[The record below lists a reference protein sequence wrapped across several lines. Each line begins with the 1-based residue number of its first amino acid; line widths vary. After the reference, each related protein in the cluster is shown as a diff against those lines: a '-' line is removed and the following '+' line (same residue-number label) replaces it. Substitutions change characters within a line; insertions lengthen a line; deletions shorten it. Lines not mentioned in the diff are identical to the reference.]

1 MTTHDPAAPP
11 APSLPRNVRV
21 LGLASLL
28 NDIASEMIFP
38 LLPGFL
44 LTLTAGNKFALG
56 MIEGLADSVA
66 SLLKLWSGGWSD
78 RAGRRKG
85 FVVFGYSLAALVRP
99 WIGAVGSIWQLAAIR
114 VGDRIGKGIRTSPR
128 DAMIADS
135 CAQSLRGRAFGFH
148 RAMDH
153 LGAAIGPLLATAF
166 LWFWPDQI
174 RTLFLLSLIPGLM
187 VVGLVIFGLKETKP
201 TRSVSE
207 GSPEGDDDS
216 ATPNRSVNDGVP
228 DGVSDPD
235 IPTRSVSEGVS
246 DDVSHDTN
254 EPVTPRVH
262 LTLAPFDANFRLF
275 LLALVIFSLGNSSD
289 AFLLLRAE
297 ELGVPKVLLPVL
309 WCLFH
314 ILKSSGNLWC
324 GAGVDRYGPKPFI
337 LLGWF
342 VYAVIYLCFALAV
355 NAWQVWVIFLCYSL
369 FYGLTEPAEK
379 TLVAALAGPERKG
392 LAFGWF
398 NFAIGI
404 STLPASLLFGA
415 LYQSFGPLTAFG
427 VGAALALVASVLVS
441 LVRMPADA

>member
-1 MTTHDPAAPP
+1 MTTHDPAASP

-28 NDIASEMIFP
+28 NDVASEMIFP

-85 FVVFGYSLAALVRP
+85 FVVFGYSLAALIRP
-99 WIGAVGSIWQLAAIR
+99 WIGMVGSMWQLAVIR

-135 CAQSLRGRAFGFH
+135 TEQSQRGRAFGFH

-174 RTLFLLSLIPGLM
+174 RTLFLLSLFPGLL
-187 VVGLVIFGLKETKP
+187 VVALVIFGLKEVKE

-207 GSPEGDDDS
+207 GE
-216 ATPNRSVNDGVP
+216 P
-228 DGVSDPD
+228 DGGSDPNT
-235 IPTRSVSEGVS
+235 PTRSVSEGVRDAAAIAAS
-246 DDVSHDTN
+246 RDSN
-254 EPVTPRVH
+254 QPATPRVH

-275 LLALVIFSLGNSSD
+275 LLALLIFSLGNSSD

-337 LLGWF
+337 LLGWL
-342 VYAVIYLCFALAV
+342 VYAIVYLCFALAV

-398 NFAIGI
+398 NFAIGV

-415 LYQSFGPLTAFG
+415 LYQGFGPLTAFG

-441 LVRMPADA
+441 LVRMPPIPR